1 MEIYI
6 PGIRLVS
13 PNVTFRNASMLSRM
27 RTAKQA
33 RKQRADTLLVL
44 QTQKRP
50 KLPVAVTITHHG
62 PSEIDGHDNLSVAA
76 KHVTD
81 AVAEWFG
88 VADKDKR
95 ISWRYEQERSSR
107 YAVSILIEMRL
118 TLMSDLEQCK
128 VRLANAVKAARLW
141 KRRATSY
148 HVDILDE
155 LRARKGDEWTTGFHD
170 AICGLPLDEKL
181 RESRSYKMGWED
193 GKCPSVFPSAR
204 KKSQ

>member
-27 RTAKQA
+27 RTARQA
-33 RKQRADTLLVL
+33 RKQRDDVLLVL

-62 PSEIDGHDNLSVAA
+62 PSEIDGHDNLTVAA
-76 KHVTD
+76 KHIAD

-95 ISWRYEQERSSR
+95 IQWYYDQQRSSR
-107 YAVSILIEMRL
+107 YAVSIEIGIRL
-118 TLMSDLEQCK
+118 TTMSDLEQCR
-128 VRLANAVKAARLW
+128 VRLVNAVKAAKMW
-141 KRRATSY
+141 KRRAM
-148 HVDILDE
+148 
-155 LRARKGDEWTTGFHD
+155 
-170 AICGLPLDEKL
+170 PLDRNVTA
-181 RESRSYKMGWED
+181 REGCEHFVSGKGPGTCD
-193 GKCPSVFPSAR
+193 GDGHYMCRECREYSAR
-204 KKSQ
+204 GE